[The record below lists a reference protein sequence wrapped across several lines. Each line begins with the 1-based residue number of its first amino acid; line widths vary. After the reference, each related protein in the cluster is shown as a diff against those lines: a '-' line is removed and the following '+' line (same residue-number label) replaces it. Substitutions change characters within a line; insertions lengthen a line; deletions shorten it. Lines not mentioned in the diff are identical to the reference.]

1 MSIKNVQDYRRKV
14 LGLRFKGISPA
25 EVESLEP
32 FNTLNQSS
40 SNATPSVAVGFLL
53 DATDHEAEL
62 EMIEKI
68 QKLFKTAPTLFF
80 HNNNP
85 KESSTDITSSF
96 PFFAQNLFIFGRDL
110 KTPDHI
116 TYEDVHVFDSFS
128 DISKDQNLKK
138 SLWQT
143 LKNYT

>member
-1 MSIKNVQDYRRKV
+1 MSIKSLQGYRQKV
-14 LGLRFKGISPA
+14 LGLRFKGVSTI
-25 EVESLEP
+25 EVKSSEYSAK
-32 FNTLNQSS
+32 NQSTLNS
-40 SNATPSVAVGFLL
+40 TPSVSVGFLL

-80 HNNNP
+80 HKDDS
-85 KESSTDITSSF
+85 KESSTDIASSF
-96 PFFAQNLFIFGRDL
+96 LFFAQNLFIFGRDL
-110 KTPDHI
+110 KIPDQI

-138 SLWQT
+138 SLWLT